1 MERKSE
7 IKKIDKMINEL
18 GVEKTIEI
26 ICEIDYEL
34 VC

>member
-7 IKKIDKMINEL
+7 IKKIDKMISEL

>member
-1 MERKSE
+1 MEKKNE
-7 IKKIDKMINEL
+7 IKRIDEMINEL

-34 VC
+34 V